1 MFKNRAPNL
10 LHPLHRLHPLASLA
24 LAAAACLVAS
34 APALAFNPQ
43 PDPPARIGLV
53 SLSASQSL
61 RLMVR
66 VVRSTPTA
74 AAAEVPAGPC
84 RVALGFVDHDG
95 RAIGPNLIGLLRPG
109 QGTKL
114 DLPGAGM
121 VAEGQSLLL
130 HPVVRVL
137 PAVQRLLPAVQSCAV
152 AVSLAVLDPTGRLAV
167 LIDDP
172 NLVTPD
178 SVEQ

>member
-1 MFKNRAPNL
+1 M
-10 LHPLHRLHPLASLA
+10 
-24 LAAAACLVAS
+24 
-34 APALAFNPQ
+34 
-43 PDPPARIGLV
+43 
-53 SLSASQSL
+53 
-61 RLMVR
+61 
-66 VVRSTPTA
+66 
-74 AAAEVPAGPC
+74 
-84 RVALGFVDHDG
+84 GFVDHDG